1 MVRVSAREARDNF
14 GDVIARA
21 QYGDEAI
28 IVTKQGKPAV
38 VIVSYEEYAALH
50 EHRNRETIQRL
61 LDDPEARQVLDRL
74 LDNFEADV
82 AAGRYKERP

>member
-1 MVRVSAREARDNF
+1 MVRITAREARDSF

-21 QYGDEAI
+21 QYGDEPI

-38 VIVSYEEYAALH
+38 AIVNYEEYIGLY
-50 EHRNRETIQRL
+50 EQRNREAIQSL

-74 LDNFEADV
+74 LDDFDADV
-82 AAGRYKERP
+82 ATGRYRERS